1 MWGIMT
7 ISVEGIL
14 KRLLRS
20 FDARFG
26 VLSLTEYFLCKEI
39 SDKLRRTPKT
49 PNVQMPVCSL
59 KHTTSRLTS
68 CRVRVGNLRTR
79 I

>member
-14 KRLLRS
+14 KRLMPGLG
-20 FDARFG
+20 F
-26 VLSLTEYFLCKEI
+26 VSLTEYFLCKEI

-68 CRVRVGNLRTR
+68 CRVRVGFLRTR